1 MHFYVSCATARKQK
15 KKLLKHQRVL
25 TYSYCPKQYMDSFFT
40 ERCNYLSVKKS
51 KKKVMLLD
59 VTQTA
64 DLSGPGCVTA
74 LEKLC
79 LPHKQPAGTRICTL
93 HTVFWKKKKEKKI
106 FLKCSSETKKKRWMF
121 KCRQTPAEIRDGWN
135 QRPAHFIVFR
145 GHILREV
152 SASLIRS
159 TRYLYKSQ

>member
-59 VTQTA
+59 VTHRLQISVGRA
-64 DLSGPGCVTA
+64 VSRLWKNSVYPISNQPVQGFAHFP
-74 LEKLC
+74 LC
-79 LPHKQPAGTRICTL
+79 FER
-93 HTVFWKKKKEKKI
+93 KKKKKKI

-121 KCRQTPAEIRDGWN
+121 RCRQTPVEIRDG
-135 QRPAHFIVFR
+135 
-145 GHILREV
+145 
-152 SASLIRS
+152 
-159 TRYLYKSQ
+159 

>member
-59 VTQTA
+59 VTHRLQISVGRAVSRLWKNSVYPISNQPVQGFAHFT
-64 DLSGPGCVTA
+64 
-74 LEKLC
+74 LC
-79 LPHKQPAGTRICTL
+79 FER
-93 HTVFWKKKKEKKI
+93 KKKKKRFSSNVRQKQRR
-106 FLKCSSETKKKRWMF
+106 KDGCSNVDKLQSK
-121 KCRQTPAEIRDGWN
+121 
-135 QRPAHFIVFR
+135 
-145 GHILREV
+145 
-152 SASLIRS
+152 
-159 TRYLYKSQ
+159 